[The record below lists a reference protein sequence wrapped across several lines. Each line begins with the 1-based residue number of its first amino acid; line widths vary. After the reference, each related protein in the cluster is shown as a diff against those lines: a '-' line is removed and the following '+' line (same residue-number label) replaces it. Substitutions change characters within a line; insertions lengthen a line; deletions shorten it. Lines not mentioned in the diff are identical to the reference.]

1 LKHINIIKIVKAM
14 HNQEVEP
21 LRLPTDEE
29 IGAAYDQGK
38 EAVITLYP
46 RYLRRLKFM

>member
-1 LKHINIIKIVKAM
+1 MKHINIVKIAKAM

-29 IGAAYDQGK
+29 LTLIREVIDPSGLRQK
-38 EAVITLYP
+38 ELPDA
-46 RYLRRLKFM
+46 